1 MKGKFTRPLFVAL
14 LLTTIAALVLGCA
27 APAPAPQQPAATA
40 AKAAEPTKAP
50 AAAPTAAKAAEPTKP
65 TRGVNPAGVELPP
78 DAAPLEKQVMRYA
91 ESEAKWMTWDA
102 SVYDENWGDYVAWA
116 DSCTRPNKEYVPQ
129 PNICTKWET
138 SKDGLT
144 WTFYLDKKRVWSDGK
159 PITADDF
166 VFTLQRFARPDYDF
180 EWFYS
185 MANIV
190 NWSEVVSGKKPAEE
204 LGAKKVDDYTFT
216 VTTDRPTPYLD
227 KIFADL
233 WVVPK
238 HVVKDR
244 LNDGSWAFDK
254 NNWVFAGPYKLES
267 YEKGKGMVFVA
278 NEKYTGPFPPMMDKI
293 TVTFME
299 PETRWP
305 AYKNNELDAIGGGYQ
320 QDLPPSAMAEIMAN
334 PELKKQLITWPNF
347 MTYYLFFDTWN
358 KPFDNLKVR
367 QAFSHAVD
375 RDQLINGPLKYQGVA
390 AYTMNPPGFP
400 GESVNTLKS
409 VQNYDPKLAAKLM
422 EEAGFPGGK
431 GFPKLTL
438 YLRKAD
444 PALVSAAEAIVGML
458 KENLGVTAEI
468 QNLDYSTFTE
478 KMRGQKK
485 NKSGDFIFALVP
497 YEFDFVD
504 GSNMLSPWGGCEK
517 AGATDLSAMPGRHT
531 WYNKDFNRLLCE
543 AGAILGDEAK
553 RNQMYQQAEKILI
566 EDVAL
571 VPIYH
576 PILVAMV
583 KPDIKGP
590 MFTPDKNG
598 TVTWHRMRFTSR
610 ESLIYRS
617 TGTR

>member
-65 TRGVNPAGVELPP
+65 ARVVNRAGIELPP